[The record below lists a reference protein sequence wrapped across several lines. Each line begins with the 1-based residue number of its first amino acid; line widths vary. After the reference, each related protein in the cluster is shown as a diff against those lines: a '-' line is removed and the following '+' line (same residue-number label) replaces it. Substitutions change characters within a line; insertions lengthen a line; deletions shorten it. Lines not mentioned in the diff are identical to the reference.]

1 MCALLDANLTCVPT
15 FTVMSNTSIP
25 LYSTNSRLQQLITL
39 GHDIQQEI
47 IVFVPLVIGGV
58 LYFSAVV
65 ALFWY
70 IYYARARSPGLAW
83 SATVYLTTYSVAG
96 AVGAA
101 CAVTMASSALRFAGA
116 TLAGDGEITATGGSA
131 LQVLQWIIVGLTLLW
146 HVLIP
151 RLWSPRR

>member
-1 MCALLDANLTCVPT
+1 MLPANLTCVPT
-15 FTVMSNTSIP
+15 FMTTANSSIP
-25 LYSTNSRLQQLITL
+25 LYSTDARLEQLIRL
-39 GHDIQQEI
+39 GHDIQRQI
-47 IVFVPLVIGGV
+47 IVFVPLVIGGL

-70 IYYARARSPGLAW
+70 IYFARARASAGAAW

-101 CAVTMASSALRFAGA
+101 SAVTMASSALRFAGTA
-116 TLAGDGEITATGGSA
+116 LADGGEIVATGGSA
-131 LQVLQWIIVGLTLLW
+131 LQVLQWMIVGLTLVW
-146 HVLIP
+146 HILIP